1 MIYLQPF
8 AASFQPSSFNKSNST
23 KDKLLIATLFSSN
36 VFFVCSIE
44 SEFLTVPKTL

>member
-1 MIYLQPF
+1 MIYLQPS

-44 SEFLTVPKTL
+44 FEFLTVPKTS